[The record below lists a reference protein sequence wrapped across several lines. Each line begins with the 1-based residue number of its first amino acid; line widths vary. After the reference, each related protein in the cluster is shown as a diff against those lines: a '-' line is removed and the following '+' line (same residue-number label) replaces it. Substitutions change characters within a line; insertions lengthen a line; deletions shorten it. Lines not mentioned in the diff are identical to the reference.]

1 MQPPIRIRRLAA
13 HVLIVFTV
21 SLGFWQLPGFRPP
34 VVAQEALPATRLEI
48 ASVDVSSFP
57 TLGLNLIVT
66 DRQSRPR
73 RELQAL
79 RVRENG
85 APVADYE
92 IVSVTAGTDLYLV
105 VDASSRIQEADD
117 EGGLTRLQKVKDS
130 VLNYAGRFMDLA
142 GRDHVT
148 LIVPGEEAPRV
159 LADDVTAPAA
169 LIDAM
174 QPYDP
179 GRLPESNVEE
189 MLTLALERATQRKD
203 DGRFQAIV
211 LYTDASGINEA
222 LLRPLIGQ
230 AQGLQLPLFALL
242 LGGGEAPSES
252 AVETATALTEP
263 TRGFFVHMPAA
274 SDSSELFQVIADNGV
289 QSQVRYRSN
298 IVRSGEHSLSVTLE
312 NRRDEVTL
320 DLALAPPDVQ
330 LRVEETTIRRAGTQ
344 PDTPLEALQPMVQA
358 VMVHVTWPD
367 GLPRGLRGASLLAN
381 GEPQDAPFAAGA
393 GAGEGQF
400 LQFEWRIAALNAGSY
415 ELSAVV
421 TDTLGMTAQS
431 EARRVDLEIAR
442 PEPAP
447 SPNPTATPEP
457 MEALRDLIP
466 PLPASGEV
474 APYLFP
480 AGVGVALVILLVWAV
495 QRRQRGPDGEGA
507 VPSDLDATADDAES
521 AASALAEHAYLES
534 IGDGG
539 DTYPLPGSNVTIGRD
554 KNQVG
559 VHLDHGS
566 VSALHARIRWR
577 DGNYWLYDEGSQQ
590 GTFLNHERLGLA
602 PRALKDG
609 DEVQFGS
616 YRLRFRID
624 KGGEAEPEH
633 VGREGEAEKPEG
645 AGS

>member
-1 MQPPIRIRRLAA
+1 MQPPIQIRRLVAR
-13 HVLIVFTV
+13 VFIVVTV
-21 SLGFWQLPGFRPP
+21 SLGLWQTPGLRPP
-34 VVAQEALPATRLEI
+34 VAAQEELPATRLEI
-48 ASVDVSSFP
+48 AGVDTSSFP
-57 TLGLNLIVT
+57 TVGMNLIVT

-73 RELQAL
+73 RELQEL

-105 VDASSRIQEADD
+105 VDANSRIQEADD

-159 LADDVTAPAA
+159 LADDVTTPAA

-189 MLTLALERATQRKD
+189 MLTLALERAAQTKD
-203 DGRFQAIV
+203 EGRFQAIV
-211 LYTDASGINEA
+211 LYTDASGITEA
-222 LLRPLIGQ
+222 LLRPLIEQ

-242 LGGGEAPSES
+242 LGGGEAPSER
-252 AVETATALTEP
+252 AVETAAALTRP

-274 SDSSELFQVIADNGV
+274 SDSSELFQVVADNGV
-289 QSQVRYRSN
+289 QSQVRYPSN

-312 NRRDEVTL
+312 NRRDGVTL
-320 DLALAPPDVQ
+320 DLALAPPEVRLQ
-330 LRVEETTIRRAGTQ
+330 VEETTIRRAGTQ
-344 PDTPLEALQPMVQA
+344 PDTPLETLQPSVQP
-358 VMVHVTWPD
+358 VMVHLTWPD
-367 GLPRGLRGASLLAN
+367 GLPRSLQGASLLAN

-400 LQFEWRIAALNAGSY
+400 LQFEWHIEALDAGRY
-415 ELSAVV
+415 DLSAVV
-421 TDTLGMTAQS
+421 TDTLGMTARS
-431 EARRVDLEIAR
+431 EARTVVIEIAR
-442 PEPAP
+442 PVPAP
-447 SPNPTATPEP
+447 SPIPTATPAP
-457 MEALRDLIP
+457 MQALRDLIP
-466 PLPASGEV
+466 PLPSRGEV
-474 APYLFP
+474 APYLVP
-480 AGVGVALVILLVWAV
+480 AGVGVALVIFLVWAV
-495 QRRQRGPDGEGA
+495 QRGQRTRDGEAPVASEIDGMANDAEPA
-507 VPSDLDATADDAES
+507 VSDLNEN
-521 AASALAEHAYLES
+521 AYLES
-534 IGDGG
+534 IGGG
-539 DTYPLPGSNVTIGRD
+539 EAYQLPGSNVTIGRD
-554 KNQVG
+554 KSQVR

-602 PRALKDG
+602 PRALKEG

-616 YRLRFRID
+616 YRVRFCID
-624 KGGEAEPEH
+624 KVIETEPEH
-633 VGREGEAEKPEG
+633 VAREEEP
-645 AGS
+645 